1 MIPFSEGANDMN
13 KPDTVAGREK
23 LDSLA
28 RQIASQLSTN
38 GSPRP
43 ALAPRPAASRNGSST
58 IKPELAAAIEAI
70 ARAADLMSE
79 RDEQISASEV
89 RAQEQ
94 DGQIDALSRQLA
106 QTETRL
112 RAALDEAQREHN
124 RADDLERRSNEL
136 LDRTQA
142 MLTEASERLVA
153 AETRAEHSEES
164 LNQLQAFI
172 LERLTF

>member
-1 MIPFSEGANDMN
+1 MN
-13 KPDTVAGREK
+13 KPDAGAGREK

-38 GSPRP
+38 GSSRP
-43 ALAPRPAASRNGSST
+43 GLAPRPSPSRHGTSN
-58 IKPELAAAIEAI
+58 IKPELAAAVEAI
-70 ARAADLMSE
+70 ARAAELMGE
-79 RDEQISASEV
+79 RDEQIAASEI

-94 DGQIDALSRQLA
+94 DERIEAISRQLA

-124 RADDLERRSNEL
+124 RAEDLERRSNEL
-136 LDRTQA
+136 LDRTQG

-164 LNQLQAFI
+164 LNHLQAFI
-172 LERLTF
+172 MERLRF

>member
-1 MIPFSEGANDMN
+1 MN
-13 KPDTVAGREK
+13 RPDTAAGREK

-38 GSPRP
+38 GSARP
-43 ALAPRPAASRNGSST
+43 SPASRPSVSRQESSN

-70 ARAADLMSE
+70 ARAADLMGE

-94 DGQIDALSRQLA
+94 DERIDELSRQLA

-124 RADDLERRSNEL
+124 RGDDLERRSNEL

-153 AETRAEHSEES
+153 AETRADHSEES
-164 LNQLQAFI
+164 LNHLQAFI
-172 LERLTF
+172 LERLRF

>member
-1 MIPFSEGANDMN
+1 MN
-13 KPDTVAGREK
+13 RPDTVAGREK

-43 ALAPRPAASRNGSST
+43 ALAPRSSPSRSGSSN
-58 IKPELAAAIEAI
+58 IRPELASAIEAI
-70 ARAADLMSE
+70 ARAAELMGE
-79 RDEQISASEV
+79 RDEQISASEI

-94 DGQIDALSRQLA
+94 DERIDTLSRQLA

-124 RADDLERRSNEL
+124 RAEELERRSNEL

-142 MLTEASERLVA
+142 MLTEASERLVS
-153 AETRAEHSEES
+153 AETRAENSEES
-164 LNQLQAFI
+164 LNHLQAFI
-172 LERLTF
+172 LERLRF

>member
-1 MIPFSEGANDMN
+1 MN
-13 KPDTVAGREK
+13 KPETVAGREK

-28 RQIASQLSTN
+28 RQIASQLSAN
-38 GSPRP
+38 GSPRQ
-43 ALAPRPAASRNGSST
+43 ALASRPSPSRQGSSAL
-58 IKPELAAAIEAI
+58 KPELAAAIEAI
-70 ARAADLMSE
+70 ARAAELMNE
-79 RDEQISASEV
+79 RDEQISSAEV

-124 RADDLERRSNEL
+124 RAEDLERRSNEL

-142 MLTEASERLVA
+142 MLTEASERLVG
-153 AETRAEHSEES
+153 AETRAEQSEES

-172 LERLTF
+172 LERLRF

>member
-1 MIPFSEGANDMN
+1 MST
-13 KPDTVAGREK
+13 PDTIAGREK

-38 GSPRP
+38 GAPRHALP
-43 ALAPRPAASRNGSST
+43 LAPRPSPPRHVSST

-70 ARAADLMSE
+70 ARAAELMGE

-94 DGQIDALSRQLA
+94 DERIDALSRQLA
-106 QTETRL
+106 QTEMRL
-112 RAALDEAQREHN
+112 RATLDEAQRERN

-153 AETRAEHSEES
+153 AENRAEHSEES

-172 LERLTF
+172 LERLKF